1 MLCITSVVVVVVLC
15 SDVFLMFLPYWKP
28 GGIWLFNS
36 VLNVVVVLCSDFFLV
51 FLPYWKPGGIWLL
64 LLPYWEP
71 DGIWL
76 LFLPYWE
83 PDGIW
88 LLFETRVR
96 ETQSH
101 TWAGCH
107 LQHVLPN
114 RRSSLCS
121 SQNVGGC
128 SLEVWVHCRMVWG
141 RLLHHSCSLEDGPSW
156 FLCLSHSWF
165 RSCLIDDHLFCLGRR
180 VRHLSSPRSDERH
193 VSR

>member
-1 MLCITSVVVVVVLC
+1 MFDALHYFIVVVVLC
-15 SDVFLMFLPYWKP
+15 SDVFLMFLPYWK
-28 GGIWLFNS
+28 
-36 VLNVVVVLCSDFFLV
+36 
-51 FLPYWKPGGIWLL
+51 
-64 LLPYWEP
+64 
-71 DGIWL
+71 
-76 LFLPYWE
+76 

-141 RLLHHSCSLEDGPSW
+141 RLLCHSCSLEDGPSW

-165 RSCLIDDHLFCLGRR
+165 RSI
-180 VRHLSSPRSDERH
+180 LSWVCAYNHTCPLSYNALVDEICISFLTCHCSCSSD
-193 VSR
+193 VS